1 MPSLAFAF
9 ASQAHPADTN
19 LNQHNGPTLALG
31 RLHLET
37 PMTEPTT
44 SPARIEH
51 IAPGELAPYERNAR
65 KGAVR
70 ANCLS
75 GLTLAPSLVR

>member
-1 MPSLAFAF
+1 MPPLACAY
-9 ASQAHPADTN
+9 ASQAHPSKTDHH
-19 LNQHNGPTLALG
+19 QNGPTFALG
-31 RLHLET
+31 RLHLEIS
-37 PMTEPTT
+37 MTKPTT